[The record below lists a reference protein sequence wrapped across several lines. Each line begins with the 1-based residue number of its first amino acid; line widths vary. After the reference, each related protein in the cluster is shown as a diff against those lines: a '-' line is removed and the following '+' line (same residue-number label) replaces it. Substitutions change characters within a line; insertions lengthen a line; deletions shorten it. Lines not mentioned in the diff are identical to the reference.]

1 MLYYDGIDIYE
12 GIDIN
17 KTSASKKVIFVTSGI
32 FLRKGLSFNHMYVI
46 DAMIY

>member
-1 MLYYDGIDIYE
+1 MELTFMKELILI
-12 GIDIN
+12 
-17 KTSASKKVIFVTSGI
+17 KQVHQKKVIFVTSGI